1 MQFSSF
7 LLSLGLLL
15 TVMISN
21 VLYSSKPEPY
31 LREAANF
38 PVGVAINPKRL
49 VQTDYAQVVSQEFSS
64 LTAENVM
71 KPQYIWA
78 DEREYDFSLGDSVV
92 AFADAHNQQ
101 VHGHTLAW
109 HLMQPD
115 WLENSVDSYDSA
127 TLENLLR
134 DYIQAVVK
142 HYRGKVVS
150 WDVVNEAVASDGN
163 GWRNSAY
170 HQKLGDDYVA
180 RLHQYAREADPDI
193 LLFYND
199 YDVVAK
205 PEKLATILAMVDD
218 FQSRDIPIDGIG
230 LQMHIGLDFSL
241 DDFQYALDEI
251 VKRDL
256 KVHLSEVDIRTNP
269 DGELSSL
276 TAQAAE
282 QQRKLMAEIV
292 RRYNQLPREN
302 KFAITFWGL
311 RDNESWLTKHTGHPQ
326 WPLLF
331 SENFEKKPMYQGFLE
346 GLDVGQTKLH

>member
-1 MQFSSF
+1 MQFFSF
-7 LLSLGLLL
+7 FLSLGLLL
-15 TVMISN
+15 TVIISN
-21 VLYSSKPEPY
+21 GLDSPEPR
-31 LREAANF
+31 LRESADF

-49 VQTDYAQVVSQEFSS
+49 AQTDYAQVVGREFSS
-64 LTAENVM
+64 ITAENVM

-78 DEREYDFSLGDSVV
+78 AERQYDFSLGDSLLE
-92 AFADAHNQQ
+92 FAQAHNQQ

-115 WLENSVDSYDSA
+115 WLENTIDSYDSA

-134 DYIQAVVK
+134 DYIQATVK

-150 WDVVNEAVASDGN
+150 WDVVNEAVSSGGK
-163 GWRNSAY
+163 GWRNSVY

-180 RLHQYAREADPDI
+180 RCHQYAREADPDV

-199 YDVVAK
+199 YDVIASS
-205 PEKLATILAMVDD
+205 EKLATILAMVDD
-218 FQSRDIPIDGIG
+218 FQSRNIPIDGIG
-230 LQMHIGLDFSL
+230 LQMHIRLDFSL
-241 DDFQYALDEI
+241 DKFQYALDEI
-251 VKRDL
+251 VKRNL

-269 DGELSSL
+269 DGELSTL
-276 TAQAAE
+276 TEEAAQQQQELLAAIV
-282 QQRKLMAEIV
+282 QR
-292 RRYNQLPREN
+292 YQQLPAEN

-331 SENFEKKPMYQGFLE
+331 NENFSKKPMYQGFLD
-346 GLDVGQTKLH
+346 GLDANQTQLD